1 MSGPITALTLTKP
14 GQWLW
19 LSWLSGHFQY
29 QRSAVWTQ
37 SSAKFYNVHVNCWKD
52 KKTKKEAGN
61 VTLKTLTKP
70 PQKTLSSFT
79 QSTIRWLVENED
91 ANKCFC
97 QVACSHTRAIELYIE
112 SLKSRDCLFIGH
124 RCDSYED
131 FKKVWTAF
139 SPTAK
144 MALKHDLFRCLKA
157 LIPIIWVQLELKS
170 ETFLSFY
177 RDSVSIAARTIK
189 IAPFWGIELT
199 NFYRSLWTKRRRTS
213 SSISTPQSRLH
224 SVVSC
229 PFSLHFYFKQ
239 CDQMVELFFYIW
251 PTKIFP

>member
-1 MSGPITALTLTKP
+1 MSHWK
-14 GQWLW
+14 LW
-19 LSWLSGHFQY
+19 PSLH
-29 QRSAVWTQ
+29 RRR
-37 SSAKFYNVHVNCWKD
+37 C
-52 KKTKKEAGN
+52 
-61 VTLKTLTKP
+61 P
-70 PQKTLSSFT
+70 SFT

-157 LIPIIWVQLELKS
+157 LTPIIWVQLELKS
-170 ETFLSFY
+170 KPSYPFIGTLFRLRREQSKLRHFGVSSWRIFTGHYGRKDGERQVLFRHRKVGSILSWVVHSACISISN
-177 RDSVSIAARTIK
+177 SVTRWLSYFFIFGQRKFSHSICQCKFKILPKNYPK
-189 IAPFWGIELT
+189 IAK
-199 NFYRSLWTKRRRTS
+199 NF
-213 SSISTPQSRLH
+213 
-224 SVVSC
+224 
-229 PFSLHFYFKQ
+229 
-239 CDQMVELFFYIW
+239 
-251 PTKIFP
+251 